1 MGSGTVIV
9 LDTHVLIWLDQD
21 DLALGPVARQH
32 LTSALQ
38 AKTLTASAIS
48 FWEVAMLVAKGRIT
62 IEVPLATWRT
72 DLLTL
77 GLMEIPVDGE
87 IGITAVQLEHLH
99 GDPADRLI
107 MATALS
113 REALLITADRK
124 LLEWPGQLERHD
136 ARL

>member
-1 MGSGTVIV
+1 
-9 LDTHVLIWLDQD
+9 
-21 DLALGPVARQH
+21 
-32 LTSALQ
+32 
-38 AKTLTASAIS
+38 
-48 FWEVAMLVAKGRIT
+48 MLVAKGRIT